1 MERTGPPADGGI
13 ETRIEALEAR
23 LEELERATVA
33 DTPSSLA
40 SRMRTL
46 EDALRSLRRRATTS
60 TRPMP
65 ASRRAETPAP
75 AAQTPAP
82 APAAAAS
89 VAAATAATTAP
100 TAAGDSW
107 RCQERDGLDR
117 RCVHRATHGGAHSAV
132 HLDMEWA
139 PGVPAARPGG
149 TAVRPAAAAPA
160 PLPPAAPNPLVAA
173 MRARIPEVDS
183 REALGRFIQE
193 NTGRALAWVGGTAVV
208 VAAVVF
214 LGWGIQ
220 TGLITEPW
228 RVLIGLAAGSVA
240 LALGAWFIEQRN
252 ALLGHVL
259 TPVGLAV
266 IMIALVAGTRLYD
279 LFPVPVGLAV
289 ALFAAALT
297 ALIAVRADSQLIAA
311 FGLVSVL
318 AAPPLLGASA
328 DLVTLAFVGAA
339 LVGTTAIAL
348 WRTWSWLPPVA
359 FLLAAPQAADWL
371 MGETNTTFGLAG
383 LAAFWAL
390 NAVAAG
396 GEEFRRRRTD
406 LSPSSATLVLASAA
420 FLVWGGFV
428 LLDGELTA
436 WRGSFLVAAAVA
448 NLALGAWFLL
458 RDGDQSLF
466 GLLVS
471 GTGVAILTLAAPV
484 GLGAPAVPVAWTA
497 EAVALAWLASR
508 RRHAYSAV
516 VAAILY
522 GLAAAYVVAVLFPFQ
537 ARFDGV
543 VFPGAALALVVL
555 DAGLLLGAVLVRDR
569 AAWNVL
575 ATVGLLVTAWAV
587 GMASELEWA
596 VVGLSGLVVGGAA
609 LRRTLPLIPERR
621 IAWTSGGRIKVSAG
635 QEAGLREVARGLLP
649 SALVAIGISA
659 TVLVIGVS
667 AYSPVDGRPFVSA
680 AGAALGVYLI
690 GLVATAALE
699 RSWTLRQAVAALGTL
714 VLAWACAWQLDGVTL
729 VAAWTALAVGATA
742 IWRGLRQLEGLAGP
756 AAAGAGSPVASADE
770 PAREPVSR
778 LVLPGATALVG
789 LIAVAHV
796 VLDELPFRAFGRVYP
811 PEIPFADIGSLAAA
825 ILAVGA
831 IAIGLLVGGATARR
845 AGILGA
851 GLAVAYLIPYEVY
864 AWAVASLWAG
874 LAVAAVVASR
884 IDRSDPGAFRIASAG
899 VLAAAVAVA
908 VGIVAPPSR
917 LLLPEGG
924 VSVSVAIESALAL
937 ASVVVAGAVVAWN
950 ELAERWGRFVE
961 VAVGVGLVYALSM
974 LTVDAFATQVG
985 GAIPTADLRS
995 QAQLAMSVLWVIL
1008 GAVSFLGGLWRER
1021 DDLRLGGLALL
1032 GLAAVKVFVFDTA
1045 SLEGIYRA
1053 GSFFFL
1059 GLALLGLAWLWQHF
1073 RPGGRAHGPHAPG
1086 RPAH

>member
-1 MERTGPPADGGI
+1 MERTGPPVDGGL
-13 ETRIEALEAR
+13 ESRIEALETR
-23 LEELERATVA
+23 LAELERATTSE
-33 DTPSSLA
+33 TPSSLV

-46 EDALRSLRRRATTS
+46 EDALRSLRRQAVAATT
-60 TRPMP
+60 P
-65 ASRRAETPAP
+65 AAAPRGIDATAP
-75 AAQTPAP
+75 AAPSPAPTP
-82 APAAAAS
+82 APAAAAI
-89 VAAATAATTAP
+89 AAAAVTAP
-100 TAAGDSW
+100 TVAGDSW

-117 RCVHRATHGGAHSAV
+117 RCVHRATHGGAHSAA
-132 HLDMEWA
+132 HLAQEWA
-139 PGVPAARPGG
+139 PVATGARP
-149 TAVRPAAAAPA
+149 AEAPAEPTEVAPA
-160 PLPPAAPNPLVAA
+160 PWAPPAPNPLVAA
-173 MRARIPEVDS
+173 VRARIPEVDS

-228 RVLIGLAAGSVA
+228 RVLIGLVAGSAA

-406 LSPSSATLVLASAA
+406 LSPSSATLVLAAAA

-428 LLDGELTA
+428 LLDGDLTA

-448 NLALGAWFLL
+448 NLALGAWFLV

-484 GLGAPAVPVAWTA
+484 GLGAPAVPVAWAA

-508 RRHAYSAV
+508 RRHAYSAI

-543 VFPGAALALVVL
+543 VFPGAALALVAL
-555 DAGLLLGAVLVRDR
+555 DVGLLLGAVLVRDR
-569 AAWNVL
+569 SAWNVL
-575 ATVGLLVTAWAV
+575 ATVGLLVTAWGV
-587 GMASELEWA
+587 GMAAELEWA
-596 VVGLSGLVVGGAA
+596 VVGLSALVVAGAA
-609 LRRTLPLIPERR
+609 LRRGLPQIPERR
-621 IAWTSGGRIKVSAG
+621 IAWTSGGRITVSAD
-635 QEAGLREVARGLLP
+635 QETSLREIARGLLP
-649 SALVAIGISA
+649 SSLVAIGVAATILAAGASA
-659 TVLVIGVS
+659 S
-667 AYSPVDGRPFVSA
+667 SPADGRPFISA
-680 AGAALGVYLI
+680 GGAALGVYLI
-690 GLVATAALE
+690 ALAAIAALE
-699 RSWTLRQAVAALGTL
+699 RSWTLRQAIAALGTL
-714 VLAWACAWQLDGVTL
+714 VLAWACAWQLDGVSL
-729 VAAWTALAVGATA
+729 VAAWTALAVAATA
-742 IWRGLRQLEGLAGP
+742 IWRGLGHLETLAGP
-756 AAAGAGSPVASADE
+756 AAAGPGAPTASAGRSG
-770 PAREPVSR
+770 PTPVVR
-778 LVLPGATALVG
+778 LVLPGATAMVG
-789 LIAVAHV
+789 ALAVVHV
-796 VLDELPFRAFGRVYP
+796 MLHELPFESFGRLYP

-825 ILAVGA
+825 ILAVGS
-831 IAIGLLVGGATARR
+831 IAIGLLVGGPTARR

-851 GLAVAYLIPYEVY
+851 GLAVAYLIPYQVF
-864 AWAVASLWAG
+864 AWAVASLWSG

-899 VLAAAVAVA
+899 ILVAAAAVAA
-908 VGIVAPPSR
+908 GIVAPPSR

-924 VSVSVAIESALAL
+924 VSVSVAVESAVAL
-937 ASVVVAGAVVAWN
+937 AWVVIAGAVVAWN
-950 ELAERWGRFVE
+950 ELAERWGRFLE
-961 VAVGVGLVYALSM
+961 VGVGVAFVYALSM

-995 QAQLAMSVLWVIL
+995 QAQLAMSVLWVVI
-1008 GAVSFLGGLWRER
+1008 GAVGFLVGLWRER

-1032 GLAAVKVFVFDTA
+1032 ALAAVKVFVFDTA